1 MMAVAA
7 KPANRSDE
15 AYLAQLGARVRAWRE
30 STQVTRKELALRSG
44 LSERYLAQLEAGQGN
59 LSILL
64 LRQLAQAMAMPMTVL
79 VQEQADRSPRR
90 ERIAL
95 VGLRGAGKSTLGAA
109 LAKSMNVPF
118 IELDREIER
127 EAGAKLSEIF
137 ALYGQDGFRRFERSA
152 LARVL
157 REQPRA
163 VIATGGSFVTDAQSY
178 ESLRGSCYTV
188 WLKARPEEHMAR
200 VVAQGDLRPIQGRAQ
215 AMDELRRILNE
226 RQPLYAL
233 ADATVDTS
241 GKPMRRSL
249 SELRSLLKN
258 LPHTETATETVA

>member
-1 MMAVAA
+1 MMAVAV
-7 KPANRSDE
+7 KPANRSVE

-30 STQVTRKELALRSG
+30 SAQVTRKELALRSG

-64 LRQLAQAMAMPMTVL
+64 LRQLAQAMSMPITVL
-79 VQEQADRSPRR
+79 VQERANQSPRH

-137 ALYGQDGFRRFERSA
+137 ALYGQDGFRRFERAA
-152 LARVL
+152 LANVL
-157 REQPRA
+157 RNYPRA
-163 VIATGGSFVTDAQSY
+163 VVATGGSFVTDAQSY
-178 ESLRGSCYTV
+178 ESLRASCYTV

-200 VVAQGDLRPIQGRAQ
+200 VVAQGDLRPLQGRAQ
-215 AMDELRRILNE
+215 PMDELRRILND

-233 ADATVDTS
+233 ADATIDTS
-241 GKPMRRSL
+241 GTPMRRSL
-249 SELRSLLKN
+249 TELRSLLKT
-258 LPHTETATETVA
+258 LPQTETATET